1 MEMNFLKRQT
11 VNPSF
16 RFTDFFEYG
25 KGHLFCL
32 FGQIRSINHAN
43 NILIGPMVMS
53 LSSMMLVSMFLVV
66 MAMFLMFIAMSMVVL
81 PLFIMMMAMSMVV
94 MAMFLMMMNMSM
106 IICFLVV
113 VNMSMTVSV
122 KLIAFFGMLLMGVW
136 PVVMFQHNIKFRSSN
151 PIFYDFLC
159 F

>member
-53 LSSMMLVSMFLVV
+53 LSSMMMVAMSMVV
-66 MAMFLMFIAMSMVVL
+66 MAMFLM
-81 PLFIMMMAMSMVV
+81 MMMAMSMVV

-106 IICFLVV
+106 IICLLVFM
-113 VNMSMTVSV
+113 NMSMTVSV

-136 PVVMFQHNIKFRSSN
+136 PVVMFQHNIKF
-151 PIFYDFLC
+151 
-159 F
+159 